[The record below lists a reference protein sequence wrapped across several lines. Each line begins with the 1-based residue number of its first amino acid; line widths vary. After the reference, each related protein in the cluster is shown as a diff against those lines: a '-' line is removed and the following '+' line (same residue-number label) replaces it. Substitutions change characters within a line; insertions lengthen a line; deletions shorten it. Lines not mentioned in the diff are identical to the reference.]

1 MREILFR
8 GKRLDNGLWVYGG
21 ICQTEQW
28 TSIMAVNDFEGNRYE
43 PPSCEIED
51 FEVITETVEQ
61 YTGLTDKNGKKI
73 FEGDIIKGKGK
84 KDLYIVEYSQATA
97 AFTARGL
104 NGHPYPVVC
113 KGTMTYYEV
122 IGSIHDSPALFNS
135 TDVQLLNEITQ
146 NTFMPATP
154 ENFELMHC

>member
-8 GKRLDNGLWVYGG
+8 GKNIYKEEWIYGDLRH
-21 ICQTEQW
+21 IW
-28 TSIMAVNDFEGNRYE
+28 DIFK
-43 PPSCEIED
+43 ED
-51 FEVITETVEQ
+51 LVPCIVPTPKDTRNNNVCGVRVIPETVGQ
-61 YTGLTDKNGKKI
+61 YAGLTDKNGKKI

-154 ENFELMHC
+154 ENFELMQG

>member
-1 MREILFR
+1 MREFLFR
-8 GKRLDNGLWVYGG
+8 GKRVDNGQWVYGG

-28 TSIMAVNDFEGNRYE
+28 TCIMVADDFDGSVYE
-43 PPSCEIED
+43 PPYCDVTD
-51 FEVITETVEQ
+51 FDVISKTVGQ

-84 KDLYIVEYSQATA
+84 KDLFIVEYSQATA
-97 AFTARGL
+97 TFTARGL
-104 NGHPYPVVC
+104 NGQPYPVVC
-113 KGTMTYYEV
+113 KGTMTYYAV

-135 TDVQLLNEITQ
+135 ADVQLLNEITQ

-154 ENFELMHC
+154 ENFELMQG